1 MCRADDGKGRRFFAW
16 RPHGGRAGLFG
27 PFARDA
33 PDFGAALGLI
43 DPMGLAPHAIG
54 WSVDGPTLV
63 TVWANFG
70 DAVVNP
76 GTSGDIIKI
85 QLTDPAGG
93 FGARDIVF

>member
-1 MCRADDGKGRRFFAW
+1 MA
-16 RPHGGRAGLFG
+16 
-27 PFARDA
+27 
-33 PDFGAALGLI
+33 
-43 DPMGLAPHAIG
+43 LAPHAVG

-85 QLTDPAGG
+85 QLTDPTGG